1 MSPEPARRSALVA
14 VIEREMDGVR
24 AAMLKDFSRSY
35 WGSVPPAFVP
45 IKLTA
50 RQRVMAMIWSVRA
63 SIARPLQW
71 LADAVRGYELR
82 SDYDD

>member
-1 MSPEPARRSALVA
+1 MKKSAFLEA
-14 VIEREMDGVR
+14 LEREIEGVQS
-24 AAMLKDFSRSY
+24 AMLKDFSRGY

-50 RQRVMAMIWSVRA
+50 WQRVRAMVWSVRA
-63 SIARPLQW
+63 GIARPLQW

-82 SDYDD
+82 SDYYD